1 MRTRTPGDRGIQS
14 GEADDAGLP
23 GSTGGILNVDED
35 HIQEV
40 EAMLDHMEGKGKNWA
55 YEGPTQ
61 KGGEDNG
68 NGYSL

>member
-1 MRTRTPGDRGIQS
+1 M
-14 GEADDAGLP
+14 
-23 GSTGGILNVDED
+23 NKD

-40 EAMLDHMEGKGKNWA
+40 EAMLDHIEGKGKNWA
-55 YEGPTQ
+55 YEGSTL